1 MKPKPLQMQKTLFTP
16 EKTFAMQIEIKNE
29 FRKELQY
36 IIEHEIMDTLE
47 FIANLEK
54 KNIEGHF
61 EDELDEMN
69 DFLDNLKMIKKQLL

>member
-1 MKPKPLQMQKTLFTP
+1 
-16 EKTFAMQIEIKNE
+16 MQIEIRNE

-36 IIEHEIMDTLE
+36 IIEHEILDTLE

-61 EDELDEMN
+61 EDELDEMH